1 MLLAALQGHSPKRD
15 SQDHIKQIRMPIR
28 MAIIIYKRK
37 ITSVG
42 EDGRNYNISA
52 RLVGM

>member
-1 MLLAALQGHSPKRD
+1 MVPKEIAKIT
-15 SQDHIKQIRMPIR
+15 SSKYLMPIR